1 MSSSPEKRQQLR
13 SSKQAFAPTDRKTRE
28 DAARTE
34 LMRRLEE
41 SGEKDRIK
49 QALRVKLSECGW
61 QDEMKDISKETI
73 RSRGG
78 VSKITVDE
86 LVSELL
92 PRARASVPENVKS
105 DLLGNV
111 RDFARRDGIMVHPT
125 GPPTGAAT
133 AAAAAANRSSDTRN
147 LAFGEIR
154 EV

>member
-1 MSSSPEKRQQLR
+1 
-13 SSKQAFAPTDRKTRE
+13 
-28 DAARTE
+28 
-34 LMRRLEE
+34 
-41 SGEKDRIK
+41 
-49 QALRVKLSECGW
+49 
-61 QDEMKDISKETI
+61 MKDISKETI

-125 GPPTGAAT
+125 GHPPAAT
-133 AAAAAANRSSDTRN
+133 TAAANRSSDTRN